1 MPRTP
6 STPPTHR
13 TRADNT
19 PTFLQCLAV
28 GPSQGASTPQVFSV
42 NARFRL
48 GPDRALSR
56 FDPSGSL
63 ASPANGLLKLP
74 DAYGLAVV
82 LTFAT
87 SWTDVTVALGTL
99 VTGVGAVVGLY
110 LTAAAAKRERARHEH
125 ELADER
131 QASANYLAEQRAAAT
146 VADRKRYVLA
156 TLSEA
161 ATSYGQ
167 LAAVASDPARSNM
180 QGILA
185 ATLRLKL
192 ASLPGQYAVL
202 MRLGLRLPL
211 TPSGR
216 KKLDWLRIMGY
227 LPFDF
232 QPGEAAS
239 SRKPSTRS
247 LKPTWTHSYPRF
259 PMSGG
264 PSTRQGTGPLLPRAR
279 RNWTRQNGHDP

>member
-1 MPRTP
+1 MPSR
-6 STPPTHR
+6 
-13 TRADNT
+13 
-19 PTFLQCLAV
+19 LAI
-28 GPSQGASTPQVFSV
+28 SSASRSQVFSV

-48 GPDRALSR
+48 GQIEPCRHSVQAAAWRL
-56 FDPSGSL
+56 L
-63 ASPANGLLKLP
+63 ANGLLELP
-74 DAYGLAVV
+74 YAYGLAVV

-87 SWTDVTVALGTL
+87 SCTDVTVALGTL
-99 VTGVGAVVGLY
+99 VTGVGAVVSLY
-110 LTAAAAKRERARHEH
+110 LTAAAAKRERVRHEH

-131 QASANYLAEQRAAAT
+131 QASAIYLAEQRAAAT
-146 VADRKRYVLA
+146 VSDRKRYVLS

-161 ATSYGQ
+161 ATSYRQ
-167 LAAVASDPARSNM
+167 LAAVASDPVRSNM

-192 ASLPGQYAVL
+192 VSLPWQYAVL

-216 KKLDWLRIMGY
+216 KKLYCLRIMGY

-247 LKPTWTHSYPRF
+247 LKPTCTHSYPRF

-279 RNWTRQNGHDP
+279 RNCTLQNGHYP